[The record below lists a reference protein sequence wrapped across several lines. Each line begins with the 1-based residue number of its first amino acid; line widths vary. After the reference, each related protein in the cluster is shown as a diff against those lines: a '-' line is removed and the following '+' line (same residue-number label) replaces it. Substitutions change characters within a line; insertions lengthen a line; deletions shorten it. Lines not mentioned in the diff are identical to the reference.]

1 MHAAPLFC
9 LMALS
14 ACAGPAPART
24 GGPANPV
31 PPAAEDTCGAADF
44 ASLVG
49 QPVSRFNAEARAGPA
64 RVIRPGQPVT
74 MDYNPLRLNVLLD
87 ADDRIV
93 GLSCG

>member
-1 MHAAPLFC
+1 MRAAPLFC

-24 GGPANPV
+24 ASPV
-31 PPAAEDTCGAADF
+31 PPAAEDTCGAAGL

-49 QPVSRFNAEARAGPA
+49 QPLSRFNAQARQGPA

-87 ADDRIV
+87 ADGRMV
-93 GLSCG
+93 AFRCG